1 MNTNDG
7 ASPKTSDI
15 QCSATSYGGG
25 TYEIELENQA
35 DSILLTPTRNGWS
48 FVNWQDANGV
58 ELSVDNLIDSQT
70 YYAQWIDD
78 IKPALSVQVT
88 ANVASKQTATIT
100 ATDAG
105 TGVAAYYIG
114 KQNPATTSVNF
125 TNSASG
131 TYTGSIT
138 SDSTWYFAVKDAAG
152 NMQVSS
158 KDFCKVM
165 FGLASGETISPS
177 TIVIEKGKQ
186 VTLPNPSKAGYSFKG
201 WSNVQNPDIANISTF
216 FTKVKVDNSMTVYPC
231 FVDDI
236 APVLTVNAA
245 TGGIGS
251 SGTISITNA
260 TEQGSGIA
268 GYYIGQTKPN
278 ASGSNVTFGT
288 TTSVTVNNSGA
299 WYVVAKDKAGNLSG
313 VQSFVYYQLTLN
325 ADGATNYTS
334 NSAFIK
340 SGTTVALPTGLT
352 KTGYKADTW
361 TGGISSITV
370 SGNGSLFPD
379 WVELPQNWILSIPIA
394 YKIDVGGDI
403 RTTTENI
410 IVTCQNNNI
419 SLTGGYSAGGKAA
432 YSWTAR
438 GYSYTSNSYFSIGQP
453 TISCNG
459 QTPKDFNISIRINS
473 QIYDYSDWD
482 GYGGGFVTDKGNA
495 TNQDVS
501 VYCRSGVITY
511 SPTVE
516 IHTSSYGDSTTND
529 GHTLMNEFHL
539 NSMTLILKEFL

>member
-1 MNTNDG
+1 M
-7 ASPKTSDI
+7 
-15 QCSATSYGGG
+15 
-25 TYEIELENQA
+25 ENQA

-78 IKPALSVQVT
+78 IKPALSIQVT
-88 ANVASKQTATIT
+88 ASVASKQTATIT

-114 KQNPATTSVNF
+114 KQNPEEASVNF
-125 TNSASG
+125 TSSTAG
-131 TYTGSIT
+131 TFTGEIT

-158 KDFCKVM
+158 KEFCKVM

-251 SGTISITNA
+251 SGTITITNA

-299 WYVVAKDKAGNLSG
+299 WYVAAKDKAGNLSV
-313 VQSFVYYQLTLN
+313 VQSFAYYQLTLN

-370 SGNGSLFPD
+370 SGNGSLLPSWSKSSVSLMDSNWSCNNNCKFGQSSFNISNS
-379 WVELPQNWILSIPIA
+379 ELTAQTWGNYGASWYVHFSRNVNMSEFNNLSMTISATLFDRGSIRV
-394 YKIDVGGDI
+394 YIDGNVI
-403 RTTTENI
+403 YS
-410 IVTCQNNNI
+410 VQNNNI
-419 SLTGGYSAGGKAA
+419 SKNTITQNISSYSGIHTITIKFEQ
-432 YSWTAR
+432 
-438 GYSYTSNSYFSIGQP
+438 SNSGHSSGSTANFMSV
-453 TISCNG
+453 
-459 QTPKDFNISIRINS
+459 
-473 QIYDYSDWD
+473 SDIIL
-482 GYGGGFVTDKGNA
+482 
-495 TNQDVS
+495 TN
-501 VYCRSGVITY
+501 
-511 SPTVE
+511 
-516 IHTSSYGDSTTND
+516 
-529 GHTLMNEFHL
+529 
-539 NSMTLILKEFL
+539 

>member
-1 MNTNDG
+1 M
-7 ASPKTSDI
+7 
-15 QCSATSYGGG
+15 
-25 TYEIELENQA
+25 
-35 DSILLTPTRNGWS
+35 
-48 FVNWQDANGV
+48 
-58 ELSVDNLIDSQT
+58 DNLIDSQT

-370 SGNGSLFPD
+370 SGNGSLSPTWRTLKRVTQD
-379 WVELPQNWILSIPIA
+379 YGPITMYNPGEQSIIQMTGWFDL
-394 YKIDVGGDI
+394 KVDSIRFGSVGGYDSGGWATGTYRI
-403 RTTTENI
+403 ERDKI
-410 IVTCQNNNI
+410 IVT
-419 SLTGGYSAGGKAA
+419 LTGIEDGM
-432 YSWTAR
+432 AR
-438 GYSYTSNSYFSIGQP
+438 ARYWI
-453 TISCNG
+453 TIS
-459 QTPKDFNISIRINS
+459 
-473 QIYDYSDWD
+473 
-482 GYGGGFVTDKGNA
+482 GY
-495 TNQDVS
+495 
-501 VYCRSGVITY
+501 TY
-511 SPTVE
+511 
-516 IHTSSYGDSTTND
+516 
-529 GHTLMNEFHL
+529 
-539 NSMTLILKEFL
+539 

>member
-1 MNTNDG
+1 M
-7 ASPKTSDI
+7 
-15 QCSATSYGGG
+15 
-25 TYEIELENQA
+25 
-35 DSILLTPTRNGWS
+35 
-48 FVNWQDANGV
+48 
-58 ELSVDNLIDSQT
+58 DNLIDSQT

-370 SGNGSLFPD
+370 SGNGSLSPTWSSTIIYKDVTITASVQQSRDSYYGCGQVDMYVYGFKT
-379 WVELPQNWILSIPIA
+379 ITSYTFLSGPSGTA
-394 YKIDVGGDI
+394 FV
-403 RTTTENI
+403 NH
-410 IVTCQNNNI
+410 
-419 SLTGGYSAGGKAA
+419 SAGDG
-432 YSWTAR
+432 
-438 GYSYTSNSYFSIGQP
+438 
-453 TISCNG
+453 
-459 QTPKDFNISIRINS
+459 ISINGTIVRLSAQGTADN
-473 QIYDYSDWD
+473 QYLTATLRV
-482 GYGGGFVTDKGNA
+482 YGEK
-495 TNQDVS
+495 
-501 VYCRSGVITY
+501 R
-511 SPTVE
+511 
-516 IHTSSYGDSTTND
+516 
-529 GHTLMNEFHL
+529 
-539 NSMTLILKEFL
+539 

>member
-1 MNTNDG
+1 M
-7 ASPKTSDI
+7 
-15 QCSATSYGGG
+15 
-25 TYEIELENQA
+25 
-35 DSILLTPTRNGWS
+35 
-48 FVNWQDANGV
+48 
-58 ELSVDNLIDSQT
+58 DSQT

-88 ANVASKQTATIT
+88 ANVASRQTATIT

-114 KQNPATTSVNF
+114 KQNPEKASVNF
-125 TNSASG
+125 TSSTAG
-131 TYTGSIT
+131 TFTGEIT

-158 KDFCKVM
+158 KEFCKVM

-245 TGGIGS
+245 TGRIGS

-299 WYVVAKDKAGNLSG
+299 WYVAAKDKAGNLSV

-370 SGNGSLFPD
+370 NGNGSLSPK
-379 WVELPQNWILSIPIA
+379 WISVVYTVKLTATGNGIEQFTTSNGSGGWYSLVRTQGTSINLS
-394 YKIDVGGDI
+394 
-403 RTTTENI
+403 
-410 IVTCQNNNI
+410 
-419 SLTGGYSAGGKAA
+419 
-432 YSWTAR
+432 
-438 GYSYTSNSYFSIGQP
+438 GYSYIKIISESSPEPSEYGEITINGINYVTENYIGTIFKLNNSSVSFAGYRYDNTGGSYIDSSV
-453 TISCNG
+453 TI
-459 QTPKDFNISIRINS
+459 QYWK
-473 QIYDYSDWD
+473 
-482 GYGGGFVTDKGNA
+482 
-495 TNQDVS
+495 
-501 VYCRSGVITY
+501 
-511 SPTVE
+511 
-516 IHTSSYGDSTTND
+516 
-529 GHTLMNEFHL
+529 
-539 NSMTLILKEFL
+539 

>member
-1 MNTNDG
+1 M
-7 ASPKTSDI
+7 
-15 QCSATSYGGG
+15 
-25 TYEIELENQA
+25 ENQT

-88 ANVASKQTATIT
+88 ANVASEQTATIT

-105 TGVAAYYIG
+105 SGVAAYYIG
-114 KQNPATTSVNF
+114 KQNPEKASVNF
-125 TNSASG
+125 TSSTAG
-131 TYTGSIT
+131 TFTGEIT

-201 WSNVQNPDIANISTF
+201 WSNVQNPNIANISTF

-278 ASGSNVTFGT
+278 ASGSNVTFGA

-299 WYVVAKDKAGNLSG
+299 WYVAAKDKAGNLSV
-313 VQSFVYYQLTLN
+313 VQSFAYYQLTLN

-370 SGNGSLFPD
+370 SGNGSLYPV
-379 WVELPQNWILSIPIA
+379 WAELPQNWTLKIPIS
-394 YKIDVGGDI
+394 YRLNYDNSRNSYTSD
-403 RTTTENI
+403 TI
-410 IVTCQNNNI
+410 IISCLNNSI
-419 SLTGGYSAGGKAA
+419 SITGGNTPGGKAS
-432 YSWTAR
+432 YSWIAR
-438 GYSYTSNSYFSIGQP
+438 GYYYNTYSYFTIGTP
-453 TISCNG
+453 TIEYTG
-459 QTPKDFNISIRINS
+459 AVPKDFDLTIRINS
-473 QIYDYSDWD
+473 QIYDYSNWSGSWAID
-482 GYGGGFVTDKGNA
+482 YGNA
-495 TNQDVS
+495 SNKDVAIN
-501 VYCRSGVITY
+501 YRNGVITF
-511 SPTVE
+511 SPTSE
-516 IHTSSYGDSTTND
+516 TLTSSYGSSTSND
-529 GHTLMNEFHL
+529 GHTLRDEFHL
-539 NSMTLILKEFL
+539 NSMTLQSSKIY

>member
-1 MNTNDG
+1 M
-7 ASPKTSDI
+7 
-15 QCSATSYGGG
+15 
-25 TYEIELENQA
+25 
-35 DSILLTPTRNGWS
+35 
-48 FVNWQDANGV
+48 
-58 ELSVDNLIDSQT
+58 DNLIDSQT

-299 WYVVAKDKAGNLSG
+299 WYVAAKDKAGNLSG

-370 SGNGSLFPD
+370 SGNGSLSPI
-379 WVELPQNWILSIPIA
+379 WKENIVIKYHSWQLPNNGITYGYTYSVEVDASTLGFSKIISASHVDGGIYGDNNHTEVINNGQAVRCWGNGGPQGT
-394 YKIDVGGDI
+394 VGNY
-403 RTTTENI
+403 TTTI
-410 IVTCQNNNI
+410 
-419 SLTGGYSAGGKAA
+419 
-432 YSWTAR
+432 
-438 GYSYTSNSYFSIGQP
+438 FS
-453 TISCNG
+453 
-459 QTPKDFNISIRINS
+459 
-473 QIYDYSDWD
+473 
-482 GYGGGFVTDKGNA
+482 
-495 TNQDVS
+495 
-501 VYCRSGVITY
+501 
-511 SPTVE
+511 
-516 IHTSSYGDSTTND
+516 
-529 GHTLMNEFHL
+529 
-539 NSMTLILKEFL
+539 

>member
-1 MNTNDG
+1 M
-7 ASPKTSDI
+7 
-15 QCSATSYGGG
+15 
-25 TYEIELENQA
+25 
-35 DSILLTPTRNGWS
+35 
-48 FVNWQDANGV
+48 
-58 ELSVDNLIDSQT
+58 DNLIDSQT

-379 WVELPQNWILSIPIA
+379 WIVPPVGVIRNAPLGYRDDFYWTNTTGRTVTVTYLIQLYGTESDYCYCSIYVGPGTDYSQPVVFNECGNRYYNGSFNVPNGYILRVSNQ
-394 YKIDVGGDI
+394 K
-403 RTTTENI
+403 NI
-410 IVTCQNNNI
+410 KCTII
-419 SLTGGYSAGGKAA
+419 KLTG
-432 YSWTAR
+432 
-438 GYSYTSNSYFSIGQP
+438 N
-453 TISCNG
+453 
-459 QTPKDFNISIRINS
+459 
-473 QIYDYSDWD
+473 
-482 GYGGGFVTDKGNA
+482 
-495 TNQDVS
+495 
-501 VYCRSGVITY
+501 
-511 SPTVE
+511 
-516 IHTSSYGDSTTND
+516 
-529 GHTLMNEFHL
+529 
-539 NSMTLILKEFL
+539 

>member
-1 MNTNDG
+1 M
-7 ASPKTSDI
+7 
-15 QCSATSYGGG
+15 
-25 TYEIELENQA
+25 
-35 DSILLTPTRNGWS
+35 
-48 FVNWQDANGV
+48 
-58 ELSVDNLIDSQT
+58 DNLIDSQT

-370 SGNGSLFPD
+370 SGNGSL
-379 WVELPQNWILSIPIA
+379 
-394 YKIDVGGDI
+394 
-403 RTTTENI
+403 
-410 IVTCQNNNI
+410 
-419 SLTGGYSAGGKAA
+419 
-432 YSWTAR
+432 
-438 GYSYTSNSYFSIGQP
+438 
-453 TISCNG
+453 
-459 QTPKDFNISIRINS
+459 
-473 QIYDYSDWD
+473 
-482 GYGGGFVTDKGNA
+482 
-495 TNQDVS
+495 
-501 VYCRSGVITY
+501 
-511 SPTVE
+511 
-516 IHTSSYGDSTTND
+516 
-529 GHTLMNEFHL
+529 
-539 NSMTLILKEFL
+539 